1 MRMGLL
7 GGTFDPIHLGHLR
20 AAENAREALA
30 LDEVA
35 FVPAHVPPHRPEPA
49 ASALDRYAMV
59 ALATAAR
66 REFVPSDVEIVREG
80 PSYTVDTVAAF
91 KEKDPAGTLVLII
104 GSDNLDQLVQWKD
117 PRRIL
122 DLCELA
128 VVERPGER
136 PAPPTALVGARVRHV
151 EGPGLPIASR
161 DIRERLRGGK
171 SVRHLVADGVAD
183 YIAKRGLY
191 GTRGR
196 A

>member
-1 MRMGLL
+1 
-7 GGTFDPIHLGHLR
+7 
-20 AAENAREALA
+20 
-30 LDEVA
+30 
-35 FVPAHVPPHRPEPA
+35 
-49 ASALDRYAMV
+49 
-59 ALATAAR
+59 
-66 REFVPSDVEIVREG
+66 
-80 PSYTVDTVAAF
+80 
-91 KEKDPAGTLVLII
+91 VLII
-104 GSDNLDQLVQWKD
+104 GGDNLEQIVQWKD

-136 PAPPTALVGARVRHV
+136 PAKPAALVGARVHHV

-191 GTRGR
+191 ATGGR

>member
-20 AAENAREALA
+20 AAENARAALA

-35 FVPAHVPPHRPEPA
+35 FVPAHVPPHRPEPS

-66 REFVPSDVEIVREG
+66 REFVPSDMEIAREG
-80 PSYTVDTVAAF
+80 PSYTVDTVAAL
-91 KEKDPAGTLVLII
+91 KDRDPEGTVVLII
-104 GSDNLDQLVQWKD
+104 GSDNLEQLAQWKE

-136 PAPPTALVGARVRHV
+136 PAAPAAPAGARVHRV

-161 DIRERLRGGK
+161 DIRERLRAGK

-191 GTRGR
+191 GAR
-196 A
+196 ARA